1 MDINLLLGISLAN
14 IFSNSGGYLF
24 ISFVV
29 TFPLQNSFS
38 LIWSYKESTM
48 FSSRNVLDSGITFKS
63 LIYYELIFVYD
74 MRDFSSFILLHIT
87 VQFFQPHLLD
97 CIIRLIRLYSYSLIR
112 LYSCPL
118 SWSLINLMYMGLYW
132 GSLLSSIDLC
142 VFIWGQYITILIK
155 IILQYSLK
163 SGSMIFPHL
172 FFLQIAL
179 AILCLPCFHLHLIN

>member
-1 MDINLLLGISLAN
+1 MRLSIFHLLFVHLYAFFWKNDYSGPLPVLNELFVSLFDIVVYILYILDINLLLGISLAN

-48 FSSRNVLDSGITFKS
+48 SSSRNVLDSGITFKS

-97 CIIRLIRLYSYSLIR
+97 
-112 LYSCPL
+112 
-118 SWSLINLMYMGLYW
+118 
-132 GSLLSSIDLC
+132 LLDC
-142 VFIWGQYITILIK
+142 ILIHLLDC
-155 IILQYSLK
+155 ILA
-163 SGSMIFPHL
+163 P
-172 FFLQIAL
+172 FLEA
-179 AILCLPCFHLHLIN
+179 